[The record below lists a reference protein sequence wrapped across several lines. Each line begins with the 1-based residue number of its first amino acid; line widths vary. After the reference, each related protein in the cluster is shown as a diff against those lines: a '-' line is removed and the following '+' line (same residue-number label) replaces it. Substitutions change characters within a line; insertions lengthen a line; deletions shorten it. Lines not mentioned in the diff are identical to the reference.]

1 MAGVWCFRCGS
12 PQTRARVV
20 IDGRSIC
27 GDCFFR
33 QTHREPDYRRP
44 TLLEE
49 AVESVER
56 LALFSS
62 EVYRR

>member
-33 QTHREPDYRRP
+33 QTHRGP